1 MKKIKKFEL
10 YDIVHTVGRGEYW
23 NYLDASRLNM
33 DALVV
38 GYEPESDKELK
49 PDEKQ
54 EPRYRLR
61 FSERRRE
68 FCCEWIPHKLL
79 KFVRHSSPKEIEEIK
94 TATKSFEK
102 SEDLLFWITLRKNW
116 NAINDTNPD
125 ALRQMEN
132 LIKDLK
138 KK

>member
-10 YDIVHTVGRGEYW
+10 YDVVYTIGSFGEKHNAIV
-23 NYLDASRLNM
+23 L
-33 DALVV
+33 
-38 GYEPESDKELK
+38 GYKPESGEELES
-49 PDEKQ
+49 DEKQ
-54 EPRYRLR
+54 EPKYRLLYHEEKR
-61 FSERRRE
+61 YETYCNDVS
-68 FCCEWIPHKLL
+68 HKSI

-94 TATKSFEK
+94 TAAKSFEK